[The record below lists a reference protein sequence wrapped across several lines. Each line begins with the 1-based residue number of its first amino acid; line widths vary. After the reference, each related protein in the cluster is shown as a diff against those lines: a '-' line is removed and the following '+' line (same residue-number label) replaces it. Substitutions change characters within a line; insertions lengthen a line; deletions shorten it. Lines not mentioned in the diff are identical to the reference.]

1 MIQLEMQKTTFYFH
15 IQIRKSFA
23 LVLAFDCKCMHF
35 LPDMLE
41 SVYLHGF
48 ECVCAFPLS
57 LYTNKKY
64 KWISVYVYMNV
75 RQSTCVRNDFEFVL

>member
-48 ECVCAFPLS
+48 
-57 LYTNKKY
+57 
-64 KWISVYVYMNV
+64 
-75 RQSTCVRNDFEFVL
+75 